1 MTEGKTFASDAEM
14 PRKLPQF
21 VSKERNRHGTWV
33 YYFRKGKGKRTRLPA
48 FGTLEFEE
56 AYLAALTGNAV
67 KRRQDH
73 PEKSL
78 GWLIDRY
85 MESAQWAQLSVAT
98 RKQRG
103 LIFKEALKTSNPPFS
118 DITKKSIENSMEKR
132 RATPAQANN
141 FHKAMN
147 NMFAWAV
154 KNDHV
159 KVNPCTGVERL
170 TYKTEG
176 FVPWDESDIVRF
188 CLKYPVGTVERLAL
202 ELLLYSGLRR
212 SDIVHAG
219 KQHLKG
225 STFSMRTAKT
235 GAQITVEFPQSLIDT
250 IEATKTGELAF
261 ITNAFGKPFTKE
273 SFGNWFGK
281 RSREAGIFKNAHGVR
296 KLSATTAANGGATAH
311 ELMAQYGW
319 TNTKQ
324 AETYTKGAD
333 RVRLG
338 IKSSRLVAEQIGDII
353 PRTSN
358 PGAGKTPK
366 RQAKTKGEK

>member
-1 MTEGKTFASDAEM
+1 MRKKLLTAESTSPSDSEM

-21 VSKERNRHGTWV
+21 VSREKTRHGVWV

-48 FGTLEFEE
+48 YGDEGFQE
-56 AYLAALTGNAV
+56 AYVAALTGNAV
-67 KRRQDH
+67 QRVTGHSSKT
-73 PEKSL
+73 L

-85 MESAQWAQLSVAT
+85 MESARWAELSVAT
-98 RKQRG
+98 RKQRS
-103 LIFKEALKTSNPPFS
+103 LIFKEVLEKSNPPFA
-118 DITKKSIENSMEKR
+118 DITKSTIENSMDKR
-132 RATPAQANN
+132 RSTPAQANN

-154 KNDHV
+154 KDNHV
-159 KVNPCTGVERL
+159 KVNPCIGVERL
-170 TYKTEG
+170 SYKTKG
-176 FVPWDESDIVRF
+176 FTPWDETDIVKF

-212 SDIVHAG
+212 SDVVDAG

-225 STFSMRTAKT
+225 NTFSMRTKKT

-261 ITNAFGKPFTKE
+261 ITNAYGKPFTKE

-281 RSREAGIFKNAHGVR
+281 KSRAAGVSKNAHGVR
-296 KLSATTAANGGATAH
+296 KLSATTAANGGATTH

-338 IKSSRLVAEQIGDII
+338 IKSSRLVAEQMGDII

-358 PGAGKTPK
+358 PGAGKASK
-366 RQAKTKGEK
+366 K

>member
-1 MTEGKTFASDAEM
+1 MTAESTSPSDSEM

-21 VSKERNRHGTWV
+21 VSREKTRHGVWV

-48 FGTLEFEE
+48 YGDEGFQE
-56 AYLAALTGNAV
+56 AYVAALTGNAV
-67 KRRQDH
+67 QRVTGHSSKT
-73 PEKSL
+73 L

-85 MESAQWAQLSVAT
+85 MESARWAELSVAT
-98 RKQRG
+98 RKQRS
-103 LIFKEALKTSNPPFS
+103 LIFKEVLEKSNPPFA
-118 DITKKSIENSMEKR
+118 DITKSTIENSMDKR

-154 KNDHV
+154 KDNHV
-159 KVNPCTGVERL
+159 KVNPCIGVERL
-170 TYKTEG
+170 SYKTKG
-176 FVPWDESDIVRF
+176 FTPWDETDIVKF

-212 SDIVHAG
+212 SDVVDAG

-225 STFSMRTAKT
+225 NTFSMRTKKT

-261 ITNAFGKPFTKE
+261 ITNAYGKPFTKE

-281 RSREAGIFKNAHGVR
+281 KSRAAGVSKNAHGVR
-296 KLSATTAANGGATAH
+296 KLSATTAANGGATTH

-338 IKSSRLVAEQIGDII
+338 IKSSRLVAEQMGDII

-358 PGAGKTPK
+358 PGAGKASK
-366 RQAKTKGEK
+366 K

>member
-1 MTEGKTFASDAEM
+1 MEDM

-21 VSKERNRHGTWV
+21 VTKEKNRHGTWV
-33 YYFRKGKGKRTRLPA
+33 YYFRKGKGKRTRLPVY
-48 FGTLEFEE
+48 GSPEFEE
-56 AYLAALTGNAV
+56 AYTAALTGNAV
-67 KRRQDH
+67 QR
-73 PEKSL
+73 PALNPSASI
-78 GWLIDRY
+78 GWLIDRH
-85 MESAQWAQLSVAT
+85 MESAYWAGLSGAT

-103 LIFKEALKTSNPPFS
+103 LIFKDVIERSKNAPFAHF
-118 DITKKSIENSMEKR
+118 TKSTIENGMDDRKD
-132 RATPAQANN
+132 TPAQANN

-154 KNDHV
+154 KNGHV
-159 KVNPCTGVERL
+159 KVNPCSGVERL
-170 TYKTEG
+170 TYKSEG
-176 FVPWDESDIVRF
+176 FTPWDETDIVKF

-212 SDIVHAG
+212 SDIVNAG

-225 STFSMRTAKT
+225 NTFTMRTQKT
-235 GAQITVEFPQSLIDT
+235 GAVITVEFPQSLMDT
-250 IEATKTGELAF
+250 IAATKTGELAF

-281 RSREAGIFKNAHGVR
+281 KSREAKVFKNAHGVR
-296 KLSATTAANGGATAH
+296 KLSATAAANGGATTH

-338 IKSSRLVAEQIGDII
+338 IKSSRLVAEQMGDVI

-358 PGAGKTPK
+358 PGAGKASK
-366 RQAKTKGEK
+366 SSAKSTSKK